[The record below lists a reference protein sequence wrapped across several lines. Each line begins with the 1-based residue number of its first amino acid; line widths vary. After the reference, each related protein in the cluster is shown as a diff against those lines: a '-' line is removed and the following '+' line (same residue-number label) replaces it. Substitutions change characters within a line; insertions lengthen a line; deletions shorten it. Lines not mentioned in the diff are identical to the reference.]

1 MASEVINENNL
12 PSKTYYEELERIM
25 NYNEINDIII
35 NNVLASKADNW
46 MMQFHKYAS
55 DYLSKY
61 MNADSNIN
69 ADKRCRDFIYM
80 MVDIIRSIHSS
91 SASTSYELIES
102 NITTFTSTMQ
112 MYGYEKCYMFS
123 SDQYSNAE
131 DKKNFDDFLEN
142 ITYIN
147 RKLNDVNNS
156 QYCTEL
162 EQYVQE
168 YKEVYKQLYTSNQNL
183 YSEIA
188 KYYGLSSVD
197 GYEKMI
203 PQITCTSVE
212 NDEASAV
219 DGGPGEGTKL
229 SGGSISTISISSLLG
244 ISILSYFLY
253 NVTPIGPRVNTL
265 IKKKLNFMHE
275 YNDKDTEDLLEY
287 SKMYPTDIQY
297 QMSYEPS

>member
-1 MASEVINENNL
+1 
-12 PSKTYYEELERIM
+12 LEKIM

-35 NNVLASKADNW
+35 NNDEASKADNW
-46 MMQFHKYAS
+46 MTQFYNYANGYLTKYI
-55 DYLSKY
+55 
-61 MNADSNIN
+61 NADSNIN
-69 ADKRCRDFIYM
+69 NDKRCRDFVYM
-80 MVDIIRSIHSS
+80 MVNIIRSIQSS

-102 NITTFTSTMQ
+102 TITNFTNTMKV
-112 MYGYEKCYMFS
+112 YGYEKCYMFS
-123 SDQYSNAE
+123 SDQYSDAE
-131 DKKNFDDFLEN
+131 NKKQFDDFLEN

-147 RKLNDVNNS
+147 RKLKDVNNS

-162 EQYVQE
+162 KQYVQE

-188 KYYGLSSVD
+188 EYYGLSSVD
-197 GYEKMI
+197 GYDKMI

-212 NDEASAV
+212 NDEASVVA
-219 DGGPGEGTKL
+219 GGPGEGTKL

-253 NVTPIGPRVNTL
+253 NITPFGPRVNTL
-265 IKKKLNFMHE
+265 IKKKLNIMHE

-287 SKMYPTDIQY
+287 SKMYPTDMQY